1 MTKKSIPEEL
11 SAITLPPLFSK
22 GTGVL
27 LQEQPVT
34 CVHTHVFRHTQNALL
49 RVLGTRAWTTVFSLR
64 CPWHEAST
72 WWSVLSSQA
81 PASHCIL
88 SFGRIHLFLNLV
100 HVYLSQRRL
109 PDPERW
115 AIHFFVFRAPCTL
128 LRHSAK
134 LRWFVSF
141 SFFSFCFGCTV

>member
-1 MTKKSIPEEL
+1 MAIYILGGNYRIFVPDYVL
-11 SAITLPPLFSK
+11 SERPYTRGNRCLRAALLPS
-22 GTGVL
+22 GVL

-49 RVLGTRAWTTVFSLR
+49 RVLGTQAWTTVFSLR

-88 SFGRIHLFLNLV
+88 SFERIRLFLNLV
-100 HVYLSQRRL
+100 YVYLSQRRL
-109 PDPERW
+109 PDPER
-115 AIHFFVFRAPCTL
+115 
-128 LRHSAK
+128 
-134 LRWFVSF
+134 
-141 SFFSFCFGCTV
+141 